1 MMMFVIG
8 CIRRIVQVYVQH
20 QKEKPRKFFPNQ
32 LGETPWYEALLDM
45 TPMVTANLCSAE
57 CWFIAENCMMKSM
70 LNCGY

>member
-1 MMMFVIG
+1 MMMIG
-8 CIRRIVQVYVQH
+8 CMRWIVQVLVQH
-20 QKEKPRKFFPNQ
+20 QKEQLRKFFPNQ

-70 LNCGY
+70 LNGCY